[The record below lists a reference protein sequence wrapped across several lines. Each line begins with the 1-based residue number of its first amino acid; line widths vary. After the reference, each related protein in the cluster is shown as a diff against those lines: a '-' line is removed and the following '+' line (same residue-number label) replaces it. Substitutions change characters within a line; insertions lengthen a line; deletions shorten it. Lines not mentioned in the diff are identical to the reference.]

1 LAKNTRITGMM
12 IEKTM
17 DRIMVEVFWLIAR
30 QKYSAKKQDLLN
42 KGPIGMG
49 GKVLG
54 AVLMALS

>member
-1 LAKNTRITGMM
+1 MM

-54 AVLMALS
+54 AVLMAFREN